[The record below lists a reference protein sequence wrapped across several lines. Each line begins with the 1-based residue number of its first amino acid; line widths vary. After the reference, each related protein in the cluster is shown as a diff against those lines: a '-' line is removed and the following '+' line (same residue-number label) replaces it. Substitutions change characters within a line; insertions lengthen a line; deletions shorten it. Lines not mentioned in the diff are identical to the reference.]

1 MTCFLTF
8 LQLEMD
14 QMCKRTTSGRGEW
27 SYYDWLGLTQ
37 ILLSKPL
44 ILGPAGDL

>member
-1 MTCFLTF
+1 MTFLTF
-8 LQLEMD
+8 HWLDMD
-14 QMCKRTTSGRGEW
+14 QMCKLTSLGRGKR

-44 ILGPAGDL
+44 ILGPAGGP